1 MRLLAPLTLV
11 VALVA
16 VQSVGGQEARPLP
29 EPQPFFELVQAN
41 MARAQRAQNRY
52 AYRERRSDVHTNP
65 FGKLGTDGVS
75 VYEVEPLPDGTAARR
90 RLVERDG
97 RPVAGASPE
106 RMRLPPVRE
115 GRSRSLDDI
124 VRNLTFSITGRGTM
138 NGHPAI
144 VIAFEPRPNV
154 SASTRQGKVARAF
167 KGTIWVDEVAG
178 EVEHVEAIAVDE
190 ISFGF
195 GLVARVGKGAT
206 VRAER
211 RPVDGGIWL
220 PTAVRFQGDGRAMLF
235 RKLDVDF
242 AIDWFD
248 YRVARPAP

>member
-1 MRLLAPLTLV
+1 M
-11 VALVA
+11 
-16 VQSVGGQEARPLP
+16 
-29 EPQPFFELVQAN
+29 PQTQKA
-41 MARAQRAQNRY
+41 
-52 AYRERRSDVHTNP
+52 
-65 FGKLGTDGVS
+65 
-75 VYEVEPLPDGTAARR
+75 TASA
-90 RLVERDG
+90 
-97 RPVAGASPE
+97 
-106 RMRLPPVRE
+106 
-115 GRSRSLDDI
+115 
-124 VRNLTFSITGRGTM
+124 
-138 NGHPAI
+138 
-144 VIAFEPRPNV
+144 PRP
-154 SASTRQGKVARAF
+154 QIVAD
-167 KGTIWVDEVAG
+167 WVDEVAG